1 MKKLLT
7 VLLVA
12 LGLQIQA
19 QVNYC
24 DSIGYS
30 IQSFSGSTSITLIAI
45 ANAQGI
51 ISWNWLAHDN
61 NLYYPDSGSLVT
73 FNQFNALDT
82 VEICYTVVIEDFIT
96 GCVYVC
102 HNCDSLVY
110 NSFGVW
116 TFLRTTNP
124 VAIKETAYT
133 GSLNGKMYD
142 LLGREFRNYNV
153 IPSGAMY
160 IKNRKKYIK

>member
-7 VLLVA
+7 ALLVA

-30 IQSFSGSTSITLIAI
+30 IQSFSGSTSVTLIAI
-45 ANAQGI
+45 ANAPGI
-51 ISWNWLAHDN
+51 ISWDWQACDN
-61 NLYYPDSGSLVT
+61 NLCYSDSGSLVT

-82 VEICYTVVIEDFIT
+82 IQICYTVMIEDFIT
-96 GCVYVC
+96 GWSYVC
-102 HNCDSLVY
+102 YNCDSLIY

-124 VAIKETAYT
+124 VAIKETTYT
-133 GSLNGKMYD
+133 DPLSGKMYD
-142 LLGREFRNYNV
+142 LLGREFRNYNT